1 MSLGNLA
8 AAEQNVR
15 QAVELAPADAKSQ
28 LLLGIIHNRLGRKSE
43 AESHYKAA
51 ISADPIL
58 SEPYYNLALLCSRG
72 KRLDEARNYYQQALE
87 RGAVPDP
94 LLEQRL
100 AQP

>member
-1 MSLGNLA
+1 MS
-8 AAEQNVR
+8 
-15 QAVELAPADAKSQ
+15 QAVELSPADAKSQ
-28 LLLGIIHNRLGRKSE
+28 LLLGIIHNRLGRKNE

-72 KRLDEARNYYQQALE
+72 KRLNEARDYYNQALE

-94 LLEQRL
+94 ALEQRL